1 MSEIVDSN
9 SPIPKYLQIS
19 NWLEEMIRKGRYGV
33 GERLPSESSL
43 AEICGVNR
51 NTLRQA
57 ISELVAK
64 GLISKKNGIGSF
76 ISARDHSPVKYILQN
91 ISSFTDDM
99 LSMGIAPKT
108 KILTQKVA
116 EAEEELAE
124 KLMLGGDKRVIL
136 TKRLRFGNGIP
147 LVIERSYLPYG
158 EYKSLLG
165 MKLTGSLYHI
175 LTEEFGTELHRSIQT
190 FRAVPLSQE
199 DAKLLEVPPKSPGV
213 FLESIIYDPK
223 NIAVEVMHAHHRG
236 DKYVFQVESGQF
248 RYNVRD
254 VKEPQENVTSK
265 RGGEKWQN

>member
-1 MSEIVDSN
+1 MSEIVDFN

-19 NWLEEMIRKGRYGV
+19 NWLEEMIRKERYSI

-57 ISELVAK
+57 ISDLVGK

-76 ISARDHSPVKYILQN
+76 ISSREPSSVKYTLRN

-99 LSMGIAPKT
+99 LSMGITPET
-108 KILTQKVA
+108 KILSQNV
-116 EAEEELAE
+116 EEVERKLAE
-124 KLMLGGDKRVIL
+124 KLMLGGDTRVIL
-136 TKRLRFGNGIP
+136 TKRLRSGNGIP
-147 LVIERSYLPYG
+147 LVVERSYLPYG
-158 EYKSLLG
+158 EYKSILE

-175 LTEEFGTELHRSIQT
+175 LTEKFGTELHRSIQT
-190 FRAVPLSQE
+190 FRAVALSRE
-199 DAKLLEVPPKSPGV
+199 DAKLLEVSPRSPGI
-213 FLESIIYDPK
+213 FLESIIYDSR
-223 NIAVEVMHAHHRG
+223 NVAVEVMHAHHRG

-254 VKEPQENVTSK
+254 MQSL
-265 RGGEKWQN
+265 

>member
-1 MSEIVDSN
+1 MSEIVDFN

-51 NTLRQA
+51 NTVRQG

-76 ISARDHSPVKYILQN
+76 ISARDPSPVKYILQN

-99 LSMGIAPKT
+99 LGMGITPKT
-108 KILTQKVA
+108 NILSQKVV

-124 KLMLGGDKRVIL
+124 KLMLGADKRAIL
-136 TKRLRFGNGIP
+136 TKRLRLGNGIP

-158 EYKSLLG
+158 EYKSLVG

-175 LTEEFGTELHRSIQT
+175 LTEKFGTELHRSIQT
-190 FRAVPLSQE
+190 FRAVSLSQE
-199 DAKLLEVPPKSPGV
+199 DAKLLEVSPKSPGI

-254 VKEPQENVTSK
+254 VKEPE
-265 RGGEKWQN
+265 

>member
-1 MSEIVDSN
+1 MSEIVDFN
-9 SPIPKYLQIS
+9 NPIPKYLQIS

-33 GERLPSESSL
+33 GERLPSESAM

-51 NTLRQA
+51 NTVRQA
-57 ISELVAK
+57 ISELVTK
-64 GLISKKNGIGSF
+64 GLISKKNGVGSF
-76 ISARDHSPVKYILQN
+76 ISARDPSSVKYILQN

-99 LSMGIAPKT
+99 LSMDITPQT
-108 KILTQKVA
+108 KILAQKAV
-116 EAEEELAE
+116 EADPQLAE
-124 KLMLGGDKRVIL
+124 KLMMGGDKRVIL
-136 TKRLRFGNGIP
+136 TKRLRLGNGVP

-175 LTEEFGTELHRSIQT
+175 LTENFGAELHRSIQT
-190 FRAVPLSQE
+190 FKAVALSEE
-199 DAKLLEVPPKSPGV
+199 DAKLLDVPPKSPGI

-248 RYNVRD
+248 RYNIRN
-254 VKEPQENVTSK
+254 VKEQE
-265 RGGEKWQN
+265 

>member
-1 MSEIVDSN
+1 MSEIVDFN

-51 NTLRQA
+51 NTVRQG

-76 ISARDHSPVKYILQN
+76 ISARDPSPVKYILQN

-99 LSMGIAPKT
+99 LGMGITPKT
-108 KILTQKVA
+108 NILSQKVV

-124 KLMLGGDKRVIL
+124 KLMLGADKRAIL
-136 TKRLRFGNGIP
+136 TKRLRLGNGIP

-175 LTEEFGTELHRSIQT
+175 LTEKFGTELHRSIQT

-199 DAKLLEVPPKSPGV
+199 DAKLLEVPPKSPGI

-254 VKEPQENVTSK
+254 VKEPE
-265 RGGEKWQN
+265 

>member
-1 MSEIVDSN
+1 MSEIVDFN
-9 SPIPKYLQIS
+9 SPIPRYLQIS

-76 ISARDHSPVKYILQN
+76 ISARDPSPVKYILQN

-99 LSMGIAPKT
+99 LSMGITPET
-108 KILTQKVA
+108 KILSQKVV
-116 EAEEELAE
+116 EADTELAE
-124 KLMLGGDKRVIL
+124 KLMLGGDSRVIL
-136 TKRLRFGNGIP
+136 TKRLRLGNGIP

-158 EYKSLLG
+158 EYRSLLG

-175 LTEEFGTELHRSIQT
+175 LTENFGTELHRSIQT
-190 FRAVPLSQE
+190 FRAVALTQE
-199 DAKLLEVPPKSPGV
+199 DAKLLDVPPESPGI
-213 FLESIIYDPK
+213 FLESIIYDSK
-223 NIAVEVMHAHHRG
+223 NVAVEVMHAHHRG

-254 VKEPQENVTSK
+254 VKEPA
-265 RGGEKWQN
+265 

>member
-1 MSEIVDSN
+1 MFQIVDSN

-51 NTLRQA
+51 NTVRQA
-57 ISELVAK
+57 VSELVTK

-99 LSMGIAPKT
+99 LGMGITPKT
-108 KILTQKVA
+108 NILSQKVV
-116 EAEEELAE
+116 EADEELAE
-124 KLMLGGDKRVIL
+124 KLMLGGDKRAIL
-136 TKRLRFGNGIP
+136 TKRLRLGNGIP

-175 LTEEFGTELHRSIQT
+175 LTEKFGTELHRSIQT
-190 FRAVPLSQE
+190 FRAVTLSQE
-199 DAKLLEVPPKSPGV
+199 DARLLDVPPKSPGI

-223 NIAVEVMHAHHRG
+223 NITVEVMHAHHRG

-254 VKEPQENVTSK
+254 VKEPE
-265 RGGEKWQN
+265 

>member
-1 MSEIVDSN
+1 MSEIVDFN

-19 NWLEEMIRKGRYGV
+19 NWLEEMIRKGRYSI

-57 ISELVAK
+57 ISDLVGK

-76 ISARDHSPVKYILQN
+76 ISSREPSSVKYTLQN

-99 LSMGIAPKT
+99 LSMGITPET
-108 KILTQKVA
+108 KILSQNV
-116 EAEEELAE
+116 EEVERELAE
-124 KLMLGGDKRVIL
+124 KLMLGRDTRVIL
-136 TKRLRFGNGIP
+136 TKRLRLGNGIP
-147 LVIERSYLPYG
+147 LVVERSYLPYG
-158 EYKSLLG
+158 EYKSILE

-190 FRAVPLSQE
+190 FRAVALSRE
-199 DAKLLEVPPKSPGV
+199 DANLLKVSPNSPGI
-213 FLESIIYDPK
+213 FLESIIYDSK
-223 NIAVEVMHAHHRG
+223 NVAVEVMHAHHRG

-254 VKEPQENVTSK
+254 MQ
-265 RGGEKWQN
+265 

>member
-1 MSEIVDSN
+1 MSEIVDFD
-9 SPIPKYLQIS
+9 SPIPRYLQIS
-19 NWLEEMIRKGRYGV
+19 DWLEEMIRKGRYKV

-51 NTLRQA
+51 NTVRQA

-76 ISARDHSPVKYILQN
+76 ISARDPSPVKYTLQN

-99 LSMGIAPKT
+99 LSMGITPETKT
-108 KILTQKVA
+108 LSQKVV
-116 EAEEELAE
+116 EADRELAE
-124 KLMLGGDKRVIL
+124 KLMLGGDSRVIL

-158 EYKSLLG
+158 EYKSLMG
-165 MKLTGSLYHI
+165 MRLTGSLYHI
-175 LTEEFGTELHRSIQT
+175 LTEKFGTELHRSIQT
-190 FRAVPLSQE
+190 FRAIALARE
-199 DAKLLEVPPKSPGV
+199 DAILLDVPPKSSGI
-213 FLESIIYDPK
+213 FLESIIYDSK
-223 NIAVEVMHAHHRG
+223 NVAVEVLHAHHRG

-254 VKEPQENVTSK
+254 VKKPE
-265 RGGEKWQN
+265 

>member
-1 MSEIVDSN
+1 MSEIVDFN
-9 SPIPKYLQIS
+9 SPIPRYLQIS
-19 NWLEEMIRKGRYGV
+19 DWLEEMIRMGRYKV

-51 NTLRQA
+51 NTVRQA

-76 ISARDHSPVKYILQN
+76 ISARDPSPVKYTLQN

-99 LSMGIAPKT
+99 LSMGITPETKT
-108 KILTQKVA
+108 LSQKVV
-116 EAEEELAE
+116 EANRELAK
-124 KLMLGGDKRVIL
+124 KLMLGGDSRVIL

-158 EYKSLLG
+158 EYKSLMG
-165 MKLTGSLYHI
+165 MRLTGSLYHVV
-175 LTEEFGTELHRSIQT
+175 TEKFGTELHRSIQA
-190 FRAVPLSQE
+190 FRATALARE
-199 DAKLLEVPPKSPGV
+199 DAILLDVPPKSPGI
-213 FLESIIYDPK
+213 FLESIIYDSK
-223 NIAVEVMHAHHRG
+223 SVAVEVLHAHHRG

-254 VKEPQENVTSK
+254 VKKPA
-265 RGGEKWQN
+265 

>member
-1 MSEIVDSN
+1 MSEIVDFN
-9 SPIPKYLQIS
+9 SPIPRYLQIS

-76 ISARDHSPVKYILQN
+76 ISARDPSPVKYILQN

-99 LSMGIAPKT
+99 LSMGITPET
-108 KILTQKVA
+108 KILSQKVV
-116 EAEEELAE
+116 EADTELAE
-124 KLMLGGDKRVIL
+124 KLMLGGDSRVIL
-136 TKRLRFGNGIP
+136 TKRLRLGNGIP

-158 EYKSLLG
+158 EYRSLLE

-175 LTEEFGTELHRSIQT
+175 LTENFGTELHRSIQT
-190 FRAVPLSQE
+190 FRAVALTQE
-199 DAKLLEVPPKSPGV
+199 DAKLLDVPPESPGI
-213 FLESIIYDPK
+213 FLESIIYDSK
-223 NIAVEVMHAHHRG
+223 NVAVEVMHAHHRG

-254 VKEPQENVTSK
+254 VKEPA
-265 RGGEKWQN
+265 

>member
-1 MSEIVDSN
+1 MSEIVDFN

-43 AEICGVNR
+43 AGICGVNR
-51 NTLRQA
+51 NTVRQA

-99 LSMGIAPKT
+99 LSMGITPKT
-108 KILTQKVA
+108 KILSQKVA

-136 TKRLRFGNGIP
+136 TKRLRLGNGIP

-158 EYKSLLG
+158 EYKSLLE

-175 LTEEFGTELHRSIQT
+175 LTEKFGTELHRSIQT
-190 FRAVPLSQE
+190 FRAVALSQE
-199 DAKLLEVPPKSPGV
+199 DAKLLDLPPKFPGV

-254 VKEPQENVTSK
+254 VKEPEENH
-265 RGGEKWQN
+265 G

>member
-1 MSEIVDSN
+1 MSEIVDFN

-51 NTLRQA
+51 NTVRQG

-76 ISARDHSPVKYILQN
+76 ISARDPSPVKYILQN

-99 LSMGIAPKT
+99 LGMGITPKT
-108 KILTQKVA
+108 NILSQKVV

-124 KLMLGGDKRVIL
+124 KLMLGADKRAIL
-136 TKRLRFGNGIP
+136 TKRLRLGNGIP

-158 EYKSLLG
+158 EYKSLVG

-175 LTEEFGTELHRSIQT
+175 LTEKFGTELHRSIQT
-190 FRAVPLSQE
+190 FRALPLSQE
-199 DAKLLEVPPKSPGV
+199 DAKLLEVPPKSPGI

-254 VKEPQENVTSK
+254 VKEPE
-265 RGGEKWQN
+265 

>member
-1 MSEIVDSN
+1 MSEIVDFN

-51 NTLRQA
+51 NTVRQA
-57 ISELVAK
+57 ISELVQK
-64 GLISKKNGIGSF
+64 GLISKKNGVGSF
-76 ISARDHSPVKYILQN
+76 ISARDPSPVKYILQN
-91 ISSFTDDM
+91 ISSTTDDI

-108 KILTQKVA
+108 RILGQKVM
-116 EAEEELAE
+116 EADSELAE

-136 TKRLRFGNGIP
+136 TKRLRLGNGIP
-147 LVIERSYLPYG
+147 LVIERSYLPYA

-165 MKLTGSLYHI
+165 IKLTGSLYHI
-175 LTEEFGTELHRSIQT
+175 LTEKFGTELHRSIQT
-190 FRAVPLSQE
+190 FRAVALSPE
-199 DAKLLEVPPKSPGV
+199 DAKLLDVPPKSPGI

-223 NIAVEVMHAHHRG
+223 NVAVEVMQAHHRG

-248 RYNVRD
+248 SCNVRD
-254 VKEPQENVTSK
+254 LEEPE
-265 RGGEKWQN
+265 